1 MNYNQISKKEQSTRL
16 QLSQRKLERLKT
28 ELFKAYQQHS
38 ELFKLSNGQPM
49 NDKRNGHQFF
59 KKVERI
65 ESKIDRLNHE
75 IKEQEKKVEKEET
88 RIFNKENG
96 LNRNGNGLK
105 LAIDNIDNLKKEI
118 AKYESGNSFYT
129 ASTIRKYKKAV
140 KDLEKQLSIA
150 KQENV
155 QLDKLVSNGT
165 LNQWKKQPTIY
176 FVKELRKVAIQRLE
190 NGSFIIAS
198 KYSPKTDK
206 ESEVVECIL
215 NQLA

>member
-1 MNYNQISKKEQSTRL
+1 
-16 QLSQRKLERLKT
+16 
-28 ELFKAYQQHS
+28 
-38 ELFKLSNGQPM
+38 M

-59 KKVERI
+59 KKAERI

-105 LAIDNIDNLKKEI
+105 LTIDNIDNLKKEI

-129 ASTIRKYKKAV
+129 PSTIRKYKKAV

-150 KQENV
+150 NQENT

-190 NGSFIIAS
+190 NGVFIIANN
-198 KYSPKTDK
+198 YSPKNDK
-206 ESEVVECIL
+206 ENEVVEAIL
-215 NQLA
+215 VQLA